1 MKEKTKLSITFEHLE
16 FRKITLQEKRKQESD
31 LDIRNQD
38 DPKWLAMPLF
48 IVHLGWK
55 MIISSSIVNEFQYE
69 WIRWTP
75 IVDA

>member
-1 MKEKTKLSITFEHLE
+1 MKKKTRLNITFKNLE

-48 IVHLGWK
+48 IVHLG
-55 MIISSSIVNEFQYE
+55 
-69 WIRWTP
+69 
-75 IVDA
+75 